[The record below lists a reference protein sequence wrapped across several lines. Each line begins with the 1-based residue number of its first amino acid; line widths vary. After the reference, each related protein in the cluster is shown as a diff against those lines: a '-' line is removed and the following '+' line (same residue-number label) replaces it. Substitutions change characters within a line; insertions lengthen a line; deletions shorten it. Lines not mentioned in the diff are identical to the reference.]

1 MSELREATKKAVFWA
16 AVYDLFKDVATL
28 SKDDAVRLML
38 EQDNER
44 VTATDD
50 AGDIMG
56 TLTHSPDKM
65 VWGVV
70 DPEAYKA
77 WIAAKRPDQIVTVVN
92 AMFTK
97 WVLDQA
103 ERNDG
108 IVADPETGEMIPGLG
123 REKRFGSF
131 TLRKTATAR
140 ARVRELVQAMN
151 EMPGVALPPAI
162 TALLSPPEE
171 APDVDR

>member
-1 MSELREATKKAVFWA
+1 MFWA
-16 AVYDLFKDVATL
+16 AVYDLFKDVAMM
-28 SKDDAVRLML
+28 SKDDAVKLML
-38 EQDNER
+38 EQDSEK
-44 VTATDD
+44 VTAKD
-50 AGDIMG
+50 AAGEIMG
-56 TLTHSPDKM
+56 TLTQAPDKM

-70 DPEAYKA
+70 DPTVYKA
-77 WIAAKRPDQIVTVVN
+77 WIEARRPDQIVTVVN

-131 TLRKTATAR
+131 TLRKTAVAR
-140 ARVRELVQAMN
+140 ARVRELVTRMN
-151 EMPGVALPPAI
+151 QMPGVALPPAVA
-162 TALLSPPEE
+162 ALLSPTEE
-171 APDVDR
+171 PPDADR